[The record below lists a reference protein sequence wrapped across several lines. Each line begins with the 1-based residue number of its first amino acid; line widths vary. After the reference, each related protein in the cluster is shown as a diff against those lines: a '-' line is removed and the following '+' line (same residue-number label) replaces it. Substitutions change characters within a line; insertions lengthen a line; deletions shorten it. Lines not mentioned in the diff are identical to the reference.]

1 MTCYLELMPTYRM
14 TLTVYS
20 EADTASEAAAQFLAA
35 TEDTDVS
42 FDIVETVEAEDGK

>member
-1 MTCYLELMPTYRM
+1 MPTYRM

-20 EADTASEAAAQFLAA
+20 EADSAKEAAAEFLTA
-35 TEDTDVS
+35 TEEADVS